1 MVPKTELAEARI
13 LVVDDEPKLQ
23 RLVREVLTASGYTVL
38 AANTGEK
45 AIETIAIENPD
56 LVLLDIVLADDLDG
70 YEVARQT
77 RAFSDVPIIML
88 TAKARESDLIKGFD
102 TGADDYLTKPFSA
115 KELLVRIR
123 AVLSRARKSTTGVGN
138 SEIICG
144 LLHIDLARRQVTREG
159 VELQLTKMEF
169 ELLRKLASHPNQVV
183 QHEQLLSAVWGP
195 EYLDDIDYLRAYIR
209 YLRKK
214 IEVNP
219 SKPEYIV
226 TYQGVGYMIVCAK

>member
-1 MVPKTELAEARI
+1 MTPNTEISDARI

-23 RLVREVLTASGYTVL
+23 RLVREVLIASGYTVL
-38 AANTGEK
+38 AANTGAK
-45 AIETIAIENPD
+45 AIEMIAVQNPD
-56 LVLLDIVLADDLDG
+56 LVLLDIVLADGVDG

-77 RAFSDVPIIML
+77 RGFSDVPIIML

-123 AVLSRARKSTTGVGN
+123 AVLSRARTAAADIGN
-138 SEIICG
+138 AEIHCG
-144 LLHIDLARRQVTREG
+144 SLHIDLARRLVTREG
-159 VELQLTKMEF
+159 AELQLTRTEF
-169 ELLRKLASHPNQVV
+169 ELLCELADHSNQVV

-195 EYLDDIDYLRAYIR
+195 EYRDDIDYLRSYIR

-214 IEVNP
+214 IEANP
-219 SKPEYIV
+219 AEPEYIV
-226 TYQGVGYMIVCAK
+226 TYQGVGYMLACPD